1 MVWSSGY
8 FSDYLTGIGLWWEPP
23 LGACTMSR
31 AIAIG
36 NATLLEL
43 LLATR
48 ELKSK
53 VILHPKLNHEK
64 ERHHHERWRV
74 DDFLHVSI

>member
-1 MVWSSGY
+1 M
-8 FSDYLTGIGLWWEPP
+8 
-23 LGACTMSR
+23 

-53 VILHPKLNHEK
+53 VILHPELNHEN